1 MRETTALK
9 NILKHL
15 LKHSP
20 FPEEIMDELKC
31 SIEKIISPI
40 ETFKDS
46 YRVSITYF
54 NMQTFIKISE
64 KLASPRIL
72 AQEYQITFND
82 AVRSVI
88 TCDEETVEKYP
99 EHSI

>member
-9 NILKHL
+9 HILKHL
-15 LKHSP
+15 LINSP
-20 FPEEIMDELKC
+20 FPKEILDILKC
-31 SIEKIISPI
+31 KIEKMESPLDI
-40 ETFKDS
+40 FKDS
-46 YRVSITYF
+46 YRVEITYF

-64 KLASPRIL
+64 KLASPKML
-72 AQEYQITFND
+72 ASDYQTKFND

-99 EHSI
+99 EHTI